1 LNHIPST
8 TNVAWGLKKQETRQ
22 LSLEE
27 RLEIDRNVEEMLKA
41 NQRVRAG

>member
-1 LNHIPST
+1 
-8 TNVAWGLKKQETRQ
+8 VAWGLTKQDTRQ

-41 NQRVRAG
+41 NQRIRAG